1 MKWILE
7 VEVSD
12 KWVAVGF
19 NLTAERA
26 HEMFCNE
33 LIYAYNDE
41 ITVKIL
47 TAPANDDILKC
58 QGYHPESMTESE
70 KQTVLAA

>member
-19 NLTAERA
+19 NLTAEKA

-33 LIYAYNDE
+33 LIYCR
-41 ITVKIL
+41 KR
-47 TAPANDDILKC
+47 
-58 QGYHPESMTESE
+58 
-70 KQTVLAA
+70 